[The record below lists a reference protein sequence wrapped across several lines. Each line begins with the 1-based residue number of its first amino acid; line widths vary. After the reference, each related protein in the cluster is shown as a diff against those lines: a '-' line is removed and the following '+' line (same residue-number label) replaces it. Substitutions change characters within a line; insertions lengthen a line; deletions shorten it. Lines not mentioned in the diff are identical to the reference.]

1 MPSAR
6 PPTFAAARS
15 HASPPSARIPPH
27 THLGTCARHPP
38 RHISRARACAAQ
50 PARFH
55 RDNAADA
62 VWVKDRTHESY
73 AKTYAIV
80 FPSDESLAGRA
91 ECKRAR
97 SRSIQL
103 GSRGLSLSSL
113 PSSRGLSLSSLP
125 CRCPSRAC
133 SLLCSVSPR
142 PPLTQRSHDCAA
154 TPHNPT
160 GGARCSA
167 LYEPLARR
175 GCVYQ
180 ARHGF
185 ERPGWFLGDGVG
197 PAALPKPYDYYG
209 AYSAEDSGWRLGA
222 GAADVPSHS
231 EHLYHRTVDGELTFD
246 WPSSFDAVASEC
258 AAAREGVALFDTSY
272 FGKLRL
278 DGSRADAA
286 MQWLCAADLEG
297 RPTGSVTY
305 TPLCNAN
312 GGVEADLTVTK
323 LDDNAWYIVTGG
335 ATGAISQLG
344 ARVRGRGW
352 GGGKS
357 GRAGQA
363 GRGGREKARR
373 EEEGVAGRGGVAA
386 EGSGMGNHN
395 HTGLATTPPSPVSA
409 ASLAPRRSPPSPGVT
424 LFCLWVRTCDWPS
437 AGLYSLYKTSVARSS
452 LDPRRT

>member
-1 MPSAR
+1 MQKGSIPLDPAWQQGAQLILPAEQQGAQLVVPAMPLPLACLLATMLCIPS
-6 PPTFAAARS
+6 PAA
-15 HASPPSARIPPH
+15 
-27 THLGTCARHPP
+27 HPKK
-38 RHISRARACAAQ
+38 Q
-50 PARFH
+50 
-55 RDNAADA
+55 
-62 VWVKDRTHESY
+62 K
-73 AKTYAIV
+73 K
-80 FPSDESLAGRA
+80 
-91 ECKRAR
+91 
-97 SRSIQL
+97 
-103 GSRGLSLSSL
+103 
-113 PSSRGLSLSSLP
+113 
-125 CRCPSRAC
+125 
-133 SLLCSVSPR
+133 
-142 PPLTQRSHDCAA
+142 SHDCAA

-363 GRGGREKARR
+363 GRGGERRDGRRR
-373 EEEGVAGRGGVAA
+373 EWREGEEW
-386 EGSGMGNHN
+386 
-395 HTGLATTPPSPVSA
+395 
-409 ASLAPRRSPPSPGVT
+409 PRREAAWEITITPV
-424 LFCLWVRTCDWPS
+424 WQ
-437 AGLYSLYKTSVARSS
+437 
-452 LDPRRT
+452 PRRPRQLVLRRSHRVAHRPRLA